1 MKKRLLLQLLTV
13 VCALSAYAYN
23 NGDYVYTAT
32 QKLKIT
38 GENIV
43 LNGDFADGLAGWYDL
58 EKGIPS
64 AETWSKE
71 QGLGPNGEMV
81 IMSNGA
87 SLEGAI
93 CNNWELAA
101 GTYVVM
107 FDIKGESIGTTSVTP
122 GANNYVDFFLTSVGN
137 LAKSADAGDV
147 NVATTD
153 GFKGDWKTVSFFF
166 NVEDG
171 QSLTM
176 NFSNLATGAMFTN
189 VQLYPA
195 TEVYDTRALERRL
208 AYVDQLV
215 ATGKFTSD
223 ENGFIDNVVN
233 VIRTWLDE
241 NSPELDDISNVESI
255 LEEYDAMLLAW
266 LNENSAD
273 LLKNEKRW
281 SAYGDTR
288 KFNEIGNW
296 KGSGGRWFHKNNGG
310 GDGDE
315 IGHRLQGGNAA
326 GAATMHYTIT
336 PAYAGTYLFSVETQ
350 GYYMQGTKNK
360 TDEQYMP
367 DYNRDFTGVTFYGG
381 KDILGIDAA
390 ANETMDAVKVDAGVL
405 NNHYYKTITVFVDV
419 TEDMVKE
426 QTPITFGMTYIPNP
440 DETAAGKYGSNVQL
454 RNPQLRV
461 VGVAQSVY
469 DYAEEVQSII
479 AQQNELTSR
488 IATAKEKVAQTKEQG
503 FPWGKADLNAAIEE
517 AQGVLDASQAFV
529 SNGEVVDEEAIKNLL
544 FTEGETKE
552 SAVVLSSV
560 NAIKKAWETYE
571 SLNASFTGLQAKV
584 AAANEVLTAN
594 AGKGDATRRAAL
606 ENAVAEANAMVAA
619 TGEESEKDAF
629 DAKTAEIASL
639 LAAWENTLASYAD
652 PTNLPISANPK
663 SSSDKN
669 WTFTETVSGKENFK
683 EATQGKGWEAGY
695 YTAVWRGNTASPQ
708 SKMVQTF
715 SISDP
720 GIYEFR
726 VHAEATNEDFGK
738 HIGMATIIE
747 ADPDNG
753 IVADTIYNKSSVKVF
768 LGEVAS
774 PETDSV
780 SVVSRLRLSGGTS
793 NSGAGSALNFFG
805 YDANLYSVYYLKTG
819 DAPIDVEFGMSS
831 YGQVD
836 GAGANSYGFGDTKL
850 FYMGNEADFRKDM
863 VADMTK
869 RIAAAK
875 AVLDANIDNEAA
887 STWTSRLQRRMVDA
901 ENALKATSTIKDLTA
916 LANATYFVEQL
927 AEQVQIAVDAAAAGI
942 EQVIVDNNVRPAV
955 QGVYTIT
962 GVKMGKDVQGLKPGL
977 YIVNGK
983 KYLVK

>member
-1 MKKRLLLQLLTV
+1 MKKRLLMQLLTV
-13 VCALSAYAYN
+13 VCALSTYAYT
-23 NGDYVYTAT
+23 NGDYIYTPT

-43 LNGDFADGLAGWYDL
+43 LNGDFADGFAGWYDT

-71 QGLGPNGEMV
+71 SGLGPNGETT

-87 SLEGAI
+87 TLNGAV
-93 CNNWELAA
+93 CNNWELDA

-107 FDIKGESIGTTSVTP
+107 FDIKGEGIGTTSITT
-122 GANNYVDFFLTSVGN
+122 GATNYVDFFLTSVGD
-137 LAKSADAGDV
+137 LVKSADAGDV
-147 NVATTD
+147 SVATTD
-153 GFKGDWKTVSFFF
+153 GFKGEWKTVSYFFS
-166 NVEDG
+166 VEDG

-195 TEVYDTRALERRL
+195 VEVYDTRALERRL
-208 AYVDQLV
+208 AYVDELV
-215 ATGKFTSD
+215 ATGKFTND

-233 VIRTWLDE
+233 VVRGWLDE
-241 NSPELDDISNVESI
+241 NSPELDDVSNVESM
-255 LEEYDAMLLAW
+255 LEEYDTMLLAW

-281 SAYGDTR
+281 STYSDTR
-288 KFNEIGNW
+288 KANAFGNW
-296 KGSGGRWFHKNNGG
+296 TGSGGRWFHKNNGG

-315 IGHRLQGGNAA
+315 IGHRLQGGMAA
-326 GAATMHYTIT
+326 AAATMHYTIT
-336 PAYAGTYLFSVETQ
+336 PAYAGTYMFSVETQ
-350 GYYMQGTKNK
+350 GYYMQGTKNN
-360 TDEQYMP
+360 TAEQYYV
-367 DYNRDFTGVTFYGG
+367 DYNREFTGVTFYGG
-381 KDILGIDAA
+381 KDILGTDAA
-390 ANETMDAVKVDAGVL
+390 ENETMDAVKVDGGVL

-461 VGVAQSVY
+461 VGVAQTDY
-469 DYAEEVQSII
+469 DYAEEVRNINT
-479 AQQNELTSR
+479 QQEELASR
-488 IATAKEKVAQTKEQG
+488 IATAQEKAAKTKADG
-503 FPWGKADLNAAIEE
+503 FPWAKADLNAAIED
-517 AQGVLDASQAFV
+517 AQGVLEASYAFEKD
-529 SNGEVVDEEAIKNLL
+529 GEVIDEDGIKNLL

-552 SAVVLSSV
+552 SAVVLNAV
-560 NAIKKAWETYE
+560 NAIKKAWDTYE

-584 AAANEVLTAN
+584 AEAQKLLADN
-594 AGKGDATRRAAL
+594 AGKGDATRRATVETAIS
-606 ENAVAEANAMVAA
+606 EAEAMIAA

-629 DAKTAEIASL
+629 DAKNAEIAAAV
-639 LAAWENTLASYAD
+639 AAWQNTLASYAD
-652 PTNLPISANPK
+652 PTNLPISANPE

-669 WTFTETVSGKENFK
+669 WTWTETVSGKENFK
-683 EATQGKGWEAGY
+683 KATQGSGWEAGY

-708 SKMVQTF
+708 SKMVQTYT
-715 SISDP
+715 ISDP

-726 VHAEATNEDFGK
+726 VNVQATNEDFGK
-738 HIGMATIIE
+738 HLGMATIID

-753 IVADTIYNKSSVKVF
+753 IAADTIYNKSSVKVF
-768 LGEVAS
+768 LGEVGN

-780 SVVSRLRLSGGTS
+780 RTVSRLRLNGGTS
-793 NSGAGSALNFFG
+793 NSGAGSALALFG

-819 DAPIDVEFGMSS
+819 DAPIDVEFGLSS

-836 GAGANSYGFGDTKL
+836 GAGANCYGFGDTKL

-875 AVLDANIDNEAA
+875 AVLDANIENEAA
-887 STWTSRLQRRMVDA
+887 STWTSRLQRRLVDA

-927 AEQVQIAVDAAAAGI
+927 AAQVQIAATAGI
-942 EQVIVDNNVRPAV
+942 ENVTVEAANVRPAV

-962 GVKMGKDVQGLKPGL
+962 GIKMGKDVQGLKPGL